1 LLEYPLPILV
11 QSGNDF
17 ALNKFNVECDDNKLG
32 SDVVYI
38 NVCSKYTD
46 MQAMASRTLLF
57 NPTKLQKEAYE
68 LAFDAEQH
76 LMDKLVPGTTLD
88 NVYRSTLE
96 FIKAKSPVLASKV
109 HVNFGFGIGSKY
121 KEEELSIS
129 ASNTNTKVEPGMV
142 FHIRITFKDVE
153 KPSSKGPIAIGDTVL
168 VEKDGTTSNLTGN
181 IPRKYQ

>member
-68 LAFDAEQH
+68 LAFDAE
-76 LMDKLVPGTTLD
+76 
-88 NVYRSTLE
+88 
-96 FIKAKSPVLASKV
+96 
-109 HVNFGFGIGSKY
+109 
-121 KEEELSIS
+121 
-129 ASNTNTKVEPGMV
+129 
-142 FHIRITFKDVE
+142 
-153 KPSSKGPIAIGDTVL
+153 
-168 VEKDGTTSNLTGN
+168 
-181 IPRKYQ
+181 